1 MKKFIYFCSVIF
13 VIGMVSV
20 LTSCGNDSEFY
31 DEHVLY
37 TTRSIDNND
46 NRIEIE
52 VIAENIDNFES
63 EEVLL
68 MNYGKAYTSFSL
80 KEGLMTS
87 ETDAITASSECSI
100 ELTDTLCSVKKIK
113 LRTQGDDYHCGHAVA
128 TYLIILEKNDVEVYN
143 QDVYFKSKN
152 TIPTKFI
159 PVN

>member
-100 ELTDTLCSVKKIK
+100 ELTDTLCSVKKSN
-113 LRTQGDDYHCGHAVA
+113 L
-128 TYLIILEKNDVEVYN
+128 
-143 QDVYFKSKN
+143 
-152 TIPTKFI
+152 
-159 PVN
+159 